1 MYLACMRA
9 KRVFPSLLTIPV
21 YARDAR
27 FFRHMGHLDRKR
39 ENGFAMDS
47 GAENEKGPQPHHV
60 TLLS

>member
-1 MYLACMRA
+1 MYARDA
-9 KRVFPSLLTIPV
+9 RFSEPFDHPSV
-21 YARDAR
+21 ARDAR